1 MTLIVENEVLTSFC
15 NSLSKTDFITVD
27 TEFLRDKTYWPKLC
41 LIQIGGPDQQAAI
54 DVLAEGLDLT
64 PVLALM
70 RKPDLLKVFHAAR
83 QDFEIFYR
91 LMGELPFPVIDTQIS
106 AMVCGFGDSV
116 GYETLVSQ
124 LIKKKI
130 DKSRILQIISKL
142 ESLSEL
148 KYNQGDFKGSIRAIR
163 RAERYF

>member
-1 MTLIVENEVLTSFC
+1 MVNLITSTEQLQAFC
-15 NSLSKTDFITVD
+15 FKAAEKDYVTVD

-91 LMGELPFPVIDTQIS
+91 L
-106 AMVCGFGDSV
+106 
-116 GYETLVSQ
+116 
-124 LIKKKI
+124 K
-130 DKSRILQIISKL
+130 
-142 ESLSEL
+142 
-148 KYNQGDFKGSIRAIR
+148 
-163 RAERYF
+163 